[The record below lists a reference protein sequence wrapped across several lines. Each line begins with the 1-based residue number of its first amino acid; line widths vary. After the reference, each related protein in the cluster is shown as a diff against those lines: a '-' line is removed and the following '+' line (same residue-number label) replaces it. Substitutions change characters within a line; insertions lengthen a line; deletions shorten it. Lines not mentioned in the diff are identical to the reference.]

1 MSASRRHF
9 LKQTG
14 AVAMGFAGLRSLF
27 GMGALPRPVPVGY
40 GPLQP
45 DPRGVFDLPKGF
57 SYRIIS
63 RYGDE
68 MDDGFVVPHRAD
80 GMAAFPGP
88 DGQTL
93 LLRNHE
99 VDAGDGIEE
108 GAFGPDGERIARL
121 AAERFYDAG
130 RAGAHPALGGVTTL
144 AYDTQRQE
152 TRRQHLSLAGTI
164 RNCAGGPTPWNT
176 WITCEETVL
185 RAGDRWRKDHGYPFE
200 VPATTDPAVAP
211 PVPLTAMGRFNREA
225 VAVDPASGAVYQTED
240 RHDGLLYRFLPDT
253 PGELERGGRLQAL
266 AVGGRPSLD
275 TRNWQDERTV
285 VPGEAMHARWIDVG
299 DVEAP
304 EDDLRYR
311 GFENG
316 AARFARG
323 EGIWMGDED
332 VFFACTN
339 GGRIRKGQI
348 WRYTPSPHEGA
359 PREADA
365 PGRLELFVEP
375 NDPGLIDN
383 ADNLTVAPWGD
394 VIACEDGSGDQYL
407 AGVTP
412 DGEIY
417 KFARNARDGDSEL
430 AGATFSPD
438 GTTLF
443 VNVQDA
449 GLTLAITGP
458 WKKG

>member
-1 MSASRRHF
+1 
-9 LKQTG
+9 
-14 AVAMGFAGLRSLF
+14 
-27 GMGALPRPVPVGY
+27 
-40 GPLQP
+40 
-45 DPRGVFDLPKGF
+45 
-57 SYRIIS
+57 
-63 RYGDE
+63 
-68 MDDGFVVPHRAD
+68 
-80 GMAAFPGP
+80 
-88 DGQTL
+88 
-93 LLRNHE
+93 
-99 VDAGDGIEE
+99 
-108 GAFGPDGERIARL
+108 
-121 AAERFYDAG
+121 
-130 RAGAHPALGGVTTL
+130 
-144 AYDTQRQE
+144 
-152 TRRQHLSLAGTI
+152 
-164 RNCAGGPTPWNT
+164 
-176 WITCEETVL
+176 
-185 RAGDRWRKDHGYPFE
+185 
-200 VPATTDPAVAP
+200 
-211 PVPLTAMGRFNREA
+211 
-225 VAVDPASGAVYQTED
+225 
-240 RHDGLLYRFLPDT
+240 
-253 PGELERGGRLQAL
+253 
-266 AVGGRPSLD
+266 
-275 TRNWQDERTV
+275 
-285 VPGEAMHARWIDVG
+285 MHARWIDVD